1 MHKKTRMCTWLP
13 KEMQKLNIAVICIMA
28 RTFASV
34 FKDEFSL
41 ECEIQAKCD
50 GWKMKSLFKEFNF
63 VEDGTW
69 IASRIFYEVV
79 F

>member
-1 MHKKTRMCTWLP
+1 MCTWLP
-13 KEMQKLNIAVICIMA
+13 EEMQKLSIAVICIMA
-28 RTFASV
+28 RVFASV

-41 ECEIQAKCD
+41 ECEIQAKSD
-50 GWKMKSLFKEFNF
+50 GWKTKSLFKEFNL

-69 IASRIFYEVV
+69 RASIIFYEVV